1 MAKKS
6 MSQKKLIG
14 LILLGV
20 GVVLIGWGLNEA
32 GSFGGKLSSA
42 LSGSPGDRVLW
53 FYISGG
59 VCAAIGLFNLFK
71 K

>member
-6 MSQKKLIG
+6 VAQKKLIG
-14 LILLGV
+14 LIFLVV
-20 GVVLIGWGLNEA
+20 GVVLIGWGYNEA
-32 GSFGGKLSSA
+32 GSVSGKLSSA

-59 VCAAIGLFNLFK
+59 VCAAFGLFNLFK

>member
-1 MAKKS
+1 MAKKGL
-6 MSQKKLIG
+6 SQKKMIG
-14 LILLGV
+14 LVFLVI

-59 VCAAIGLFNLFK
+59 VCAAFGLFNLFK

>member
-1 MAKKS
+1 MAKSHFGK
-6 MSQKKLIG
+6 KKLIG
-14 LILLGV
+14 LVLLIV
-20 GVVLIGWGLNEA
+20 GAVLIGWGYNEA

-42 LSGSPGDRVLW
+42 FSGSPGDRVLW

-59 VCAAIGLFNLFK
+59 VCAVIGLFNLFK

>member
-6 MSQKKLIG
+6 AGQKKLIG
-14 LILLGV
+14 IILLVIGV
-20 GVVLIGWGLNEA
+20 ILVGWGFNEA

-42 LSGSPGDRVLW
+42 ISGSPGDRVLW
-53 FYISGG
+53 FYVAG
-59 VCAAIGLFNLFK
+59 VVCILIGLFNLLK

>member
-6 MSQKKLIG
+6 MGQKKMIG
-14 LILLGV
+14 IILLVIGV
-20 GVVLIGWGLNEA
+20 ILIGWGLNEA

-42 LSGSPGDRVLW
+42 ISGSPGDRVLW
-53 FYISGG
+53 FYISGT
-59 VCAAIGLFNLFK
+59 VCALIGLFNLFK